1 MRLALLLSSG
11 VESQDCHTVLRL
23 AEAILA
29 GGNQVSIFLMADGVY
44 LAPSIAGLSDRGAR
58 VVWCSH
64 NAQQRGLSPVQGV
77 EEGSQ
82 FDWASMVAEADRV
95 VSFG

>member
-1 MRLALLLSSG
+1 MRVAILLSSG
-11 VESQDCHTVLRL
+11 VESQDYHTVLRL
-23 AEAILA
+23 AEAAL
-29 GGNQVSIFLMADGVY
+29 GGGHQVSVFLMADGVY
-44 LAPSIAGLSDRGAR
+44 LAPRVAGLSDRGAR
-58 VVWCSH
+58 IVWCSH
-64 NAQQRGLSPVQGV
+64 NAQQRGLPRVQGV